1 MKKKFL
7 TITSFLL
14 TFSMFLGACVGG
26 GTEDSGKDTYK
37 DYTSSTVMF
46 EDYSLIDQKN
56 YDESFDD
63 TVYYRNDLKQDMGDP
78 MVVYDEKSNL
88 FYAYGTRGG
97 DGTIE
102 YFTST
107 DLTNWTRGGVCMQL
121 PKNSWAMGDKNPDK
135 PNEGRT
141 LWAPDVQ
148 YINGKYYMY
157 FTVPMYSG
165 AQIAVAVGD
174 SLTKFELFSGT
185 NADGEIIDYTRNT
198 FSGMEGETILDQN
211 VFQDDDG
218 KLYMYFSY
226 DTGKSKIAANQ
237 GKYAEIWGVQLK
249 DPVTWDL
256 STLTRIAVPGLK
268 NLQDNYDRGLI
279 TWEYCSDSFA
289 NGFRCSEGPYMI
301 KKNGKYILTYVSNSY
316 VDNQYNVGYAL
327 SDSPLSDFEKP
338 YDSNDAMKNMLL
350 GVPGEPGTAIESKY
364 INFQTGT
371 GHASIVKVGNEY
383 MFAYHAHMNRDRW
396 GVQNDWS
403 NHGDYRALGLD
414 YLYFAGDGTPYT
426 NGPTF
431 SLQRLPEK
439 VSGLKNLALEDGV
452 RITTTLQSAANL
464 GKLIDNK
471 TSRIFDNSHDAK
483 FRKGKTRI
491 VVTLPKE
498 YAIKAVNIYNSADY
512 DTSIQYIDQIDFMND
527 NVVRDIYFNPNY
539 IGERSLTVG
548 TEKYILPHTAFH
560 VYLNDY
566 VYTNKIVIT
575 IDADSEFTLGEIE
588 ILGGTI

>member
-1 MKKKFL
+1 MKKRFL

-26 GTEDSGKDTYK
+26 GTEDSGNDTYK

-46 EDYSLIDQKN
+46 EDYSLIDQKS

-107 DLTNWTRGGVCMQL
+107 NITNWTRGGVCMQL

-268 NLQDNYDRGLI
+268 NLHDNYDRGLI
-279 TWEYCSDSFA
+279 TWEYCSPSFQ

-338 YDSNDAMKNMLL
+338 YDPNDAMKNMLL
-350 GVPGEPGTAIESKY
+350 GVPGEHGTAIENKY

-383 MFAYHAHMNRDRW
+383 MFAYHAHMNRDSW
-396 GVQNDWS
+396 DVQNDWS

-414 YLYFAGDGTPYT
+414 YLYFASDGTPYT

-439 VSGLKNLALEDGV
+439 VSGLKNLALENGV
-452 RITTTLQSAANL
+452 GITTTLQSAANL

-539 IGERSLTVG
+539 IGERALTVG

>member
-1 MKKKFL
+1 MKKRFL

-26 GTEDSGKDTYK
+26 GTEDGGNDTYK

-46 EDYSLIDQKN
+46 EDYSLIDQRS

-78 MVVYDEKSNL
+78 MVVYDEKSNF

-185 NADGEIIDYTRNT
+185 NADGETIDYTRNT

-279 TWEYCSDSFA
+279 TWEYCSSSFQ

-301 KKNGKYILTYVSNSY
+301 KKNGKYILTYVSNSFE
-316 VDNQYNVGYAL
+316 DKQYNVGYAL

-338 YDSNDAMKNMLL
+338 YDPNDAMKNMLL

-383 MFAYHAHMNRDRW
+383 MFAYHAHMNRDSW
-396 GVQNDWS
+396 DVQNDWS

-439 VSGLKNLALEDGV
+439 VSGLKNLALENGV
-452 RITTTLQSAANL
+452 GITTTLQSAANL

-539 IGERSLTVG
+539 IGERALTIG

>member
-1 MKKKFL
+1 MKKRFL

-26 GTEDSGKDTYK
+26 GTEDGGNDTYK

-46 EDYSLIDQKN
+46 EDYSLIDQKS

-174 SLTKFELFSGT
+174 SLSKFELFSGT
-185 NADGEIIDYTRNT
+185 NADGETIDYTRNT

-256 STLTRIAVPGLK
+256 STLTRIVVPGLK

-279 TWEYCSDSFA
+279 TWEYCSSSFQK
-289 NGFRCSEGPYMI
+289 GFRCSEGPYMI
-301 KKNGKYILTYVSNSY
+301 KKNGKYILTYVSNSFE
-316 VDNQYNVGYAL
+316 DNQYNVGYAL

-338 YDSNDAMKNMLL
+338 YDPNDAMKNMLL

-414 YLYFAGDGTPYT
+414 YLYFGGDGTPYT

-439 VSGLKNLALEDGV
+439 VSGLRKLAIEDGV

-539 IGERSLTVG
+539 IGERALTVG

-560 VYLNDY
+560 VYLYDY

>member
-1 MKKKFL
+1 MKKRFL

-26 GTEDSGKDTYK
+26 GTEDSGNDTYK

-46 EDYSLIDQKN
+46 EDYSLIDQKS

-102 YFTST
+102 YFIST

-256 STLTRIAVPGLK
+256 STITRIAVPGLK

-279 TWEYCSDSFA
+279 TWEYCSSSFQ

-301 KKNGKYILTYVSNSY
+301 KKNGKYILTYVSNSFE
-316 VDNQYNVGYAL
+316 DNQYNVGYAL

-338 YDSNDAMKNMLL
+338 YDPNDAMKNMLL

-383 MFAYHAHMNRDRW
+383 MFAYHAHMNRDSW
-396 GVQNDWS
+396 DVQNDWS

-414 YLYFAGDGTPYT
+414 YLYFGGDGTPYT

-439 VSGLKNLALEDGV
+439 VSGLKNLAIEDGV

-539 IGERSLTVG
+539 IGERALTVG

-575 IDADSEFTLGEIE
+575 IDADSEFTIGEIE

>member
-1 MKKKFL
+1 MKKRFL

-26 GTEDSGKDTYK
+26 GTEDGGNDTYK

-46 EDYSLIDQKN
+46 EDYSLIDQKS

-121 PKNSWAMGDKNPDK
+121 PKSSWAMGDKSPDK

-148 YINGKYYMY
+148 YVNGKYYMY

-185 NADGEIIDYTRNT
+185 NADGETIDYTRNT

-279 TWEYCSDSFA
+279 TWEYCSSSFQS
-289 NGFRCSEGPYMI
+289 GFRCSEGPYMI
-301 KKNGKYILTYVSNSY
+301 KKNGKYILTYVSNSFE
-316 VDNQYNVGYAL
+316 DNQYNVGYAL

-338 YDSNDAMKNMLL
+338 YDPNDAMKNMLL

-439 VSGLKNLALEDGV
+439 VSGLKNLALENGV
-452 RITTTLQSAANL
+452 GITTTLQSAANL

-539 IGERSLTVG
+539 IGERALTIG

>member
-1 MKKKFL
+1 MKKRFL

-26 GTEDSGKDTYK
+26 GKEDSGNDTYK

-46 EDYSLIDQKN
+46 EDYSLIDQKS

-268 NLQDNYDRGLI
+268 NLQDNYGRGLI
-279 TWEYCSDSFA
+279 TWEYCSSSFQ

-301 KKNGKYILTYVSNSY
+301 KKNGKYILTYVSNSFE
-316 VDNQYNVGYAL
+316 DNQYNVGYAL

-338 YDSNDAMKNMLL
+338 YDPNDAMKNMLL

-383 MFAYHAHMNRDRW
+383 MFAYHAHMNRDSW
-396 GVQNDWS
+396 DVQNDWS

-439 VSGLKNLALEDGV
+439 VSGLKNLALENGV
-452 RITTTLQSAANL
+452 RIITTLQSAANL

-539 IGERSLTVG
+539 IGERALTIG

-560 VYLNDY
+560 VYLYDY

>member
-1 MKKKFL
+1 MKKRFL

-26 GTEDSGKDTYK
+26 GTEDSGNDTYK

-46 EDYSLIDQKN
+46 EDYSLIDQKS

-185 NADGEIIDYTRNT
+185 NANGEVADSTRNT

>member
-1 MKKKFL
+1 MKKRFL

-26 GTEDSGKDTYK
+26 GTEDSGNDTYK
-37 DYTSSTVMF
+37 DYTSSTIMF
-46 EDYSLIDQKN
+46 EDYSLIDQKS

-107 DLTNWTRGGVCMQL
+107 NLTNWTRGGVCMQL

-135 PNEGRT
+135 LNEGRT

>member
-1 MKKKFL
+1 MKKRFL

-26 GTEDSGKDTYK
+26 GTEDNGNDTYK

-46 EDYSLIDQKN
+46 EDYSLIDQKS

-107 DLTNWTRGGVCMQL
+107 NLTNWTRGGVCMQL

-289 NGFRCSEGPYMI
+289 SGFRCSEGPYMI
-301 KKNGKYILTYVSNSY
+301 KKNEKYILTYVSNSY

-338 YDSNDAMKNMLL
+338 YDPNDTMKNMLL

-414 YLYFAGDGTPYT
+414 YLYFGGDGTPYT

-439 VSGLKNLALEDGV
+439 VSGLKNLALENGV

-539 IGERSLTVG
+539 IGERALTVG

>member
-1 MKKKFL
+1 MKKRFL

-26 GTEDSGKDTYK
+26 GTEDGGNDTYK

-46 EDYSLIDQKN
+46 EDYSLIDQKS

-268 NLQDNYDRGLI
+268 NLHDNYDRGLT

-289 NGFRCSEGPYMI
+289 SGFRCSEGPYMI

-327 SDSPLSDFEKP
+327 SDSPLSGFEKP
-338 YDSNDAMKNMLL
+338 YDPNDAMKNMLL

-414 YLYFAGDGTPYT
+414 YLYFEEDGTPYT

-439 VSGLKNLALEDGV
+439 VSGLKNLALENGV
-452 RITTTLQSAANL
+452 GITTTLQSAANL

-539 IGERSLTVG
+539 IGERALTVG

>member
-1 MKKKFL
+1 MKKRFL

-26 GTEDSGKDTYK
+26 GTEDSGNDTYK

-46 EDYSLIDQKN
+46 EDYSLIDQKS

-107 DLTNWTRGGVCMQL
+107 NLTNWTRGGVCMQL

-185 NADGEIIDYTRNT
+185 NANGEVADSTRNT

-211 VFQDDDG
+211 VFRDDDG

-338 YDSNDAMKNMLL
+338 YDPNDAMKNMLL

-414 YLYFAGDGTPYT
+414 YLYFGGDGTPYT

-439 VSGLKNLALEDGV
+439 VSELKNLALEDGV
-452 RITTTLQSAANL
+452 RMTTTLQSATNL

-560 VYLNDY
+560 VYLYDY

>member
-1 MKKKFL
+1 
-7 TITSFLL
+7 
-14 TFSMFLGACVGG
+14 MFLGACVGG
-26 GTEDSGKDTYK
+26 GTEDSGNDTYK

-46 EDYSLIDQKN
+46 EDYSLIDQKS

-174 SLTKFELFSGT
+174 SLTKFELFSGS

-268 NLQDNYDRGLI
+268 NLEDNYDKGLI
-279 TWEYCSDSFA
+279 TWEYCSASFK

-301 KKNGKYILTYVSNSY
+301 KKNGKYILTYVSNSFE
-316 VDNQYNVGYAL
+316 DNQYNVGYAL
-327 SDSPLSDFEKP
+327 SDSPLANFEKP
-338 YDSNDAMKNMLL
+338 YDPNDAMKNMLL

-383 MFAYHAHMNRDRW
+383 MFAYHAHMNRDSW
-396 GVQNDWS
+396 GVQNDWT
-403 NHGDYRALGLD
+403 NHGNYRALGLD
-414 YLYFAGDGTPYT
+414 YLYFGGDGTPYT

-483 FRKGKTRI
+483 FIKGKTRI

-539 IGERSLTVG
+539 IGERYLTVG

>member
-1 MKKKFL
+1 M
-7 TITSFLL
+7 SFLL

-26 GTEDSGKDTYK
+26 GTEDGGNDTYK

-46 EDYSLIDQKN
+46 EDYSLIDQKS

-256 STLTRIAVPGLK
+256 STITRIAVPGLK

-279 TWEYCSDSFA
+279 TWEYCSSSFQ

-301 KKNGKYILTYVSNSY
+301 KKNGKYILTYVSNSFE
-316 VDNQYNVGYAL
+316 DNQYNVGYAL

-338 YDSNDAMKNMLL
+338 YDPNDAMKNMLL

-383 MFAYHAHMNRDRW
+383 MFAYHAHMNRDSW
-396 GVQNDWS
+396 DVQNDWS

-414 YLYFAGDGTPYT
+414 YLYFGGDGTPYT

-439 VSGLKNLALEDGV
+439 VSGLKNLAIEDGV

-539 IGERSLTVG
+539 IGERALTVG

>member
-1 MKKKFL
+1 MKKRFL

-26 GTEDSGKDTYK
+26 GTEDSGNDTYK

-46 EDYSLIDQKN
+46 EDYSLIDQKS

-157 FTVPMYSG
+157 FTVPMNSG

-226 DTGKSKIAANQ
+226 DTGKSKIAAHQ

-279 TWEYCSDSFA
+279 T
-289 NGFRCSEGPYMI
+289 I
-301 KKNGKYILTYVSNSY
+301 
-316 VDNQYNVGYAL
+316 
-327 SDSPLSDFEKP
+327 
-338 YDSNDAMKNMLL
+338 
-350 GVPGEPGTAIESKY
+350 
-364 INFQTGT
+364 
-371 GHASIVKVGNEY
+371 
-383 MFAYHAHMNRDRW
+383 
-396 GVQNDWS
+396 
-403 NHGDYRALGLD
+403 
-414 YLYFAGDGTPYT
+414 
-426 NGPTF
+426 
-431 SLQRLPEK
+431 
-439 VSGLKNLALEDGV
+439 
-452 RITTTLQSAANL
+452 
-464 GKLIDNK
+464 
-471 TSRIFDNSHDAK
+471 
-483 FRKGKTRI
+483 
-491 VVTLPKE
+491 
-498 YAIKAVNIYNSADY
+498 
-512 DTSIQYIDQIDFMND
+512 
-527 NVVRDIYFNPNY
+527 
-539 IGERSLTVG
+539 
-548 TEKYILPHTAFH
+548 
-560 VYLNDY
+560 
-566 VYTNKIVIT
+566 
-575 IDADSEFTLGEIE
+575 
-588 ILGGTI
+588 

>member
-1 MKKKFL
+1 MKKRFFA
-7 TITSFLL
+7 ITSLL
-14 TFSMFLGACVGG
+14 LAFSTFLGACSGG
-26 GTEDSGKDTYK
+26 GTEDTGSDTYK

-46 EDYSLIDQKN
+46 EDYSLIDQKS

-102 YFTST
+102 YFTSS
-107 DLTNWTRGGVCMQL
+107 DLTSWTRGGVCLQL
-121 PKNSWAMGDKNPDK
+121 PKNSWAMGDKNPDN
-135 PNEGRT
+135 PNESRT

-157 FTVPMYSG
+157 FTVPMHSG
-165 AQIAVAVGD
+165 TQIAVAVGD

-185 NADGEIIDYTRNT
+185 NANGEVADSTRNT

-226 DTGKSKIAANQ
+226 DTGKAKIAANQ

-268 NLQDNYDRGLI
+268 NLEDDYNKGLI

-301 KKNGKYILTYVSNSY
+301 KKNGKYILTYVSNSF

-327 SDSPLSDFEKP
+327 SDSPLANFEKP
-338 YDSNDAMKNMLL
+338 YDPNDTMKNMLL

-396 GVQNDWS
+396 GVQNDWT
-403 NHGDYRALGLD
+403 NHGDWRALGLD
-414 YLYFAGDGTPYT
+414 YLYFEEDGTPYT

-452 RITTTLQSAANL
+452 TVTTTLQTATNL
-464 GKLIDNK
+464 NNLIDNK
-471 TSRIFDNSHDAK
+471 TSRIFDNSQDAK
-483 FRKGKTRI
+483 FKKGKTRI

-512 DTSIQYIDQIDFMND
+512 DTSIQYIDQVDFMND
-527 NVVRDIYFNPNY
+527 NVAKDIYFNPNY
-539 IGERSLTVG
+539 IGERALTVG

-560 VYLNDY
+560 VYLYDY

-588 ILGGTI
+588 ILGGTL

>member
-1 MKKKFL
+1 MKKRF
-7 TITSFLL
+7 IAIISLL
-14 TFSMFLGACVGG
+14 LAFSVFLGACSGG
-26 GTEDSGKDTYK
+26 GPEDTGSDTYK

-46 EDYSLIDQKN
+46 EDYSLINQKS
-56 YDESFDD
+56 YDESYDD

-107 DLTNWTRGGVCMQL
+107 DLTNWTRGGVCLQL
-121 PKNSWAMGDKNPDK
+121 PKNSWAMGDKNPDR

-157 FTVPMYSG
+157 FTVPMYSCT
-165 AQIAVAVGD
+165 QIAVAVGD
-174 SLTKFELFSGT
+174 SLTKFELFTGT
-185 NADGEIIDYTRNT
+185 NADGEVIDYTRNT
-198 FSGMEGETILDQN
+198 FSGLEGETILDQN

-226 DTGKSKIAANQ
+226 DTGKAKIAANQ

-268 NLQDNYDRGLI
+268 NLKDNYNKGLI
-279 TWEYCSDSFA
+279 TWEYCSDSFS

-316 VDNQYNVGYAL
+316 VDKQYNVGYAL
-327 SDSPLSDFEKP
+327 SDSPLADFEKP
-338 YDSNDAMKNMLL
+338 YDPNDTMKNMLL

-371 GHASIVKVGNEY
+371 GHASIVKIGNEY
-383 MFAYHAHMNRDRW
+383 MFAYHAHMNRDSW
-396 GVQNDWS
+396 NVKNDWT
-403 NHGDYRALGLD
+403 NHGDWRALGLD
-414 YLYFAGDGTPYT
+414 YLYFEEDGTPYT

-452 RITTTLQSAANL
+452 TVTTTLQTATNL
-464 GKLIDNK
+464 NNLIDNK
-471 TSRIFDNSHDAK
+471 TSRIFDNSQDAK
-483 FRKGKTRI
+483 FKRGKTRI

-512 DTSIQYIDQIDFMND
+512 DTSIQYIDQVDFMND
-527 NVVRDIYFNPNY
+527 VVAKDIYFNPNY

-588 ILGGTI
+588 ILGGIL

>member
-1 MKKKFL
+1 MKKRFL

-26 GTEDSGKDTYK
+26 GTEDSGNDTYK

-46 EDYSLIDQKN
+46 EDYSLIDQKS

-185 NADGEIIDYTRNT
+185 NANGEVADSTRNT

-268 NLQDNYDRGLI
+268 NLKDNYDKGLI

-338 YDSNDAMKNMLL
+338 YDPNDAMKNMLL

-414 YLYFAGDGTPYT
+414 YLYFEEDGTPYT

-439 VSGLKNLALEDGV
+439 VSGLRKLALEDGV

-539 IGERSLTVG
+539 IGERALTVG

-560 VYLNDY
+560 VYLYDY